1 MGANNI
7 INILINKLR
16 FILLLLTN
24 NYYGNSSLKW
34 PLLQYNCG
42 DIINCHSHQNKK
54 TFEFENVLHILK
66 CIP

>member
-34 PLLQYNCG
+34 PLLQYKGG

-54 TFEFENVLHILK
+54 TFEFENLLHILK